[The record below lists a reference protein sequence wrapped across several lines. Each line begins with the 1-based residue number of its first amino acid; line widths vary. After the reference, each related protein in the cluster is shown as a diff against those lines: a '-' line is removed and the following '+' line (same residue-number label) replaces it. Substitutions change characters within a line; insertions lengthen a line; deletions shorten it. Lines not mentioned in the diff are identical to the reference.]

1 VDRVAV
7 SVPHRAT
14 WGWGVG
20 TDSPLSGGFLH
31 MRRPGLSIQN
41 VLSRLSIPIESTG
54 DLLAAAARLHERVGA
69 APQQVGMP
77 RLGEPYFHA
86 APGAPAADR
95 STSHGPRPQIHLS
108 SRARAP
114 VAGWVRRTT
123 GSCRARAAL
132 CAYARVRTYLDRR
145 PLHFVRRGS
154 RHPSLLDGVS
164 RHQGPCAKAGPD
176 GCRRV
181 PGDWRHA

>member
-1 VDRVAV
+1 MDRVAV

-31 MRRPGLSIQN
+31 MRRSGLSIQN

-108 SRARAP
+108 EPCARAGGRLGAP
-114 VAGWVRRTT
+114 DHRIMSRSRCTV
-123 GSCRARAAL
+123 
-132 CAYARVRTYLDRR
+132 RVRTRTYVLGSAPS
-145 PLHFVRRGS
+145 PLRSSRLAAPFPVRWRVATSGS
-154 RHPSLLDGVS
+154 LCEG
-164 RHQGPCAKAGPD
+164 GP
-176 GCRRV
+176 
-181 PGDWRHA
+181 

>member
-1 VDRVAV
+1 
-7 SVPHRAT
+7 
-14 WGWGVG
+14 
-20 TDSPLSGGFLH
+20 

-108 SRARAP
+108 EPCARRWP
-114 VAGWVRRTT
+114 VECAGPSDHHV
-123 GSCRARAAL
+123 AL
-132 CAYARVRTYLDRR
+132 ALHCTYVCTWIGA
-145 PLHFVRRGS
+145 LHFVAARGT
-154 RHPSLLDGVS
+154 L
-164 RHQGPCAKAGPD
+164 PC
-176 GCRRV
+176 
-181 PGDWRHA
+181 